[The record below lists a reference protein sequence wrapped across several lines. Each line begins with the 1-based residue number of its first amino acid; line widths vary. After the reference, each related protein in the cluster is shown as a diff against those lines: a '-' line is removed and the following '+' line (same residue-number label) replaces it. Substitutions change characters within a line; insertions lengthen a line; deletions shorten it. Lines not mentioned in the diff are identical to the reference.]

1 MKTFIAIMLT
11 VLLLACDPDD
21 SSGGSSSEPKKPDP
35 VSTCSITQFEDKMGK
50 TQAITAGKG
59 QDIEKG
65 RTLKF
70 FYDCTIAPK
79 DYKQTAKLEY
89 DDKAIET
96 SVKEITLPDQA
107 KATGSFTVKGLQVGQ
122 TSIKIELGTST
133 ELVLTVIPLYIPKIS
148 DFKITAIS
156 PKAAGTNTPVSFE
169 ETNSRELVV
178 YNDQLYVFEGG
189 KYFVSSDGSNWTQ
202 KTAPTVTHKSQE
214 YTLDRRQSYVV
225 FQDKLWALGGLI
237 NLWSFDGNTW
247 KNHNKDDKAAPSSEF
262 GMSVVW
268 DNKIWFIT
276 GGARTIYWSSD
287 GLDWTASPVAWI
299 STINLNSVAYQNQIF
314 IAGGKSSS
322 AQESFDAVYS
332 FDGKSLSKVATL
344 PKKNMAFGLESFAGG
359 LVVVGGGYFDD
370 SGTGVTLNS
379 LWYSPYG
386 IKWHVIATDL
396 TKGDTVDAPTGVIY
410 SMVKWKPKTGS
421 HANTEALWISDNKK
435 IYQITYTGK

>member
-1 MKTFIAIMLT
+1 MLA
-11 VLLLACDPDD
+11 VFSNACSSSSSD
-21 SSGGSSSEPKKPDP
+21 SSSSSSEDSSSSSNDQKKADSKGSVPATPLPQCLKKTLDGQS
-35 VSTCSITQFEDKMGK
+35 VEEQEKKEFSYSCSIAQELRKQTLTISHTPNSAIKLAPTQI
-50 TQAITAGKG
+50 AIPD
-59 QDIEKG
+59 QD
-65 RTLKF
+65 TLKG
-70 FYDCTIAPK
+70 A
-79 DYKQTAKLEY
+79 
-89 DDKAIET
+89 
-96 SVKEITLPDQA
+96 
-107 KATGSFTVKGLQVGQ
+107 FTVTGLEINSTIQV
-122 TSIKIELGTST
+122 SIKVASDT
-133 ELVLTVIPLYIPKIS
+133 EDFQFAVTKPYIPKIS

-156 PKAAGTNTPVSFE
+156 PKVAGANTPVSFE
-169 ETNSRELVV
+169 ETDSRELVV

-202 KTAPTVTHKSQE
+202 KTAPTVTHKGKR
-214 YTLDRRQSYVV
+214 YTLDLRQSYVV
-225 FQDKLWALGGLI
+225 FQDKLWALGGI
-237 NLWSFDGNTW
+237 VNLWSFDGNTW
-247 KNHNKDDKAAPSSEF
+247 KNHNKDDKAAPASEF

-299 STINLNSVAYQNQIF
+299 PTVNLNSVAYQNQIF

-322 AQESFDAVYS
+322 ARESFDAVYS
-332 FDGKSLSKVATL
+332 FDGKSLPKVATL

-370 SGTGVTLNS
+370 SGNPVTLNS